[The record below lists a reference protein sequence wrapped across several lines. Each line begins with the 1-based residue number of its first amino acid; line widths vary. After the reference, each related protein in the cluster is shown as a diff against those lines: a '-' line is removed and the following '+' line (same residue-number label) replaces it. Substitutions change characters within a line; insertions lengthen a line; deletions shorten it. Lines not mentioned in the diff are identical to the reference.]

1 MVFGI
6 NASYMGNAYVN
17 LTPVRHEALSNL
29 WTLYPDEATLTEKID
44 EITTQEKLNDAFTLN
59 ASIGKIVNINR
70 KVSMNFNLSVDNI
83 LNKRNIM
90 TYGYQQGRFDYTNF
104 DSSKYPNKYYYAQG
118 IKVFLNVGVRF

>member
-1 MVFGI
+1 
-6 NASYMGNAYVN
+6 MGNAYVN

-104 DSSKYPNKYYYAQG
+104 DSSKYPNKYYYARG